1 MNRARATLAAL
12 LLVCLFPVP
21 AFPGNGLNMMG
32 FGTESVGMGGADLA
46 VARDTTAMN
55 TNPAGITQVPG
66 SGLDMYGALAYPLSV
81 VHRDR
86 FGNDAEVSNRLIVLG
101 SGGYTRQLG
110 DGPVTMGIGF
120 FAQGGAGNVF
130 KNLATPFGTRDEL
143 SSQFRIGKVTPT
155 VAYKVNDSLSLGV
168 SLQVVYTDIRQK
180 AFPETSVFDPVDP
193 ARTFFGTEVK
203 GMDGFG
209 YGVKLGALYKVSDRL
224 TVGAAYTGKMSLPL
238 RGGKVI
244 VNMTSV
250 GLGKVTY
257 SDARIEGMSLPQEFG
272 VGIAVRVVKPL
283 LFSAEVNWIDWSGAL
298 KTSTLRASNP
308 DNPAAPPT
316 LALPSTLNWRDQYV
330 FAVGA
335 AYDLTE
341 KAILRAGYNYGRN
354 PIPSNTLSP
363 LLDPIGEHTVTF
375 GGGYSFSKRWQVNAA
390 VEYTLKNKVTYNN
403 PELPLGPGAE
413 EEQEVIVVHLML
425 SRRW

>member
-1 MNRARATLAAL
+1 MT
-12 LLVCLFPVP
+12 
-21 AFPGNGLNMMG
+21 G
-32 FGTESVGMGGADLA
+32 FGTESIGMGGADLA

-55 TNPAGITQVPG
+55 TNPAGISQIPG
-66 SGLDMYGALAYPLSV
+66 SALDLYNAFAYPLSV
-81 VHRDR
+81 VHRDQ

-110 DGPVTMGIGF
+110 NGPVTMGIGF
-120 FAQGGAGNVF
+120 FAQGGSGNVF

-155 VAYKVNDSLSLGV
+155 VAYKVNDTLSLGV

-180 AFPETSVFDPVDP
+180 VFPETSVFDPLDP
-193 ARTFFGTEVK
+193 ARTFFGTEIK
-203 GMDGFG
+203 DMYGFG

-224 TVGAAYTGKMSLPL
+224 TIGAAYTGKMDLPL
-238 RGGKVI
+238 RNGKVI
-244 VNMTSV
+244 VNMSSA

-257 SDARIEGMSLPQEFG
+257 SDARIEGMSLPQDFG
-272 VGIAVRVVKPL
+272 VGVAVRVTKPL
-283 LFSAEVNWIDWSGAL
+283 LLSAEVTWIDWSKAL
-298 KTSTLRASNP
+298 KTSTLRASDP
-308 DNPAAPPT
+308 DNPAAPPS
-316 LALPSTLNWRDQYV
+316 LALTSKLNWRDQYV

-341 KAILRAGYNYGRN
+341 KAILRAGYNYGKN
-354 PIPSNTLSP
+354 PIPADTLSP
-363 LLDPIGEHTVTF
+363 LLDPIGEHTGTF

-390 VEYTLKNKVTYNN
+390 AEYNFRNRVRYNN
-403 PELPLGPGAE
+403 PQLPIGPGAE
-413 EEQEVIVVHLML
+413 EEQEVIVAHVML